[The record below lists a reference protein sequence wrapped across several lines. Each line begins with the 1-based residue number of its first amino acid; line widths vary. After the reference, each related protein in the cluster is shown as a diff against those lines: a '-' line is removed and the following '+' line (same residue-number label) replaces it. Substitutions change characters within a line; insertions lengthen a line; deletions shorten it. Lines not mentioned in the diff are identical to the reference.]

1 MQTIDFPSFQNKD
14 QSKNF
19 DQYSENYK
27 KNDEN
32 LKWNKESDKK
42 GISDLISKNNRLNT
56 ILLIGILI
64 VGLIIIIQK

>member
-14 QSKNF
+14 QSKGF